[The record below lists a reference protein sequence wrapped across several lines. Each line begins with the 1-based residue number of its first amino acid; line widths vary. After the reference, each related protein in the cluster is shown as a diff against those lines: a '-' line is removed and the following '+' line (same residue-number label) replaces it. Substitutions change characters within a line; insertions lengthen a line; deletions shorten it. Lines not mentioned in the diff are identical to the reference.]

1 MSDKSAAELERD
13 AEIARAM
20 LASTAD
26 SIRSKMTPGQLFDEL
41 TGIFAGG
48 DLSSMMNN
56 LRRQVRD
63 NPLPLT
69 MVGAGLAWLMLGKG
83 TSAEGPSSSTR
94 TDDIGDGAGVTD
106 LFGYDQSQSDGSGL
120 GEASSRLG
128 DKLSE
133 AADSMAS
140 AVAGVTDTAASAASS
155 AKSTLTGTAGLL
167 GSGAAQASR
176 SAQDLLQSEP
186 LAVAAVGLVL
196 GTVIGAMLP
205 PTQTED
211 EQVGAYNKEL
221 RDSARQAFEQGL
233 ETAKGVASE
242 AYVAGKE
249 EADRQSSDS
258 GSQTLAGKAEKVA
271 RSTAIEAEEAIR
283 DRLPTSGQD
292 SGSAS

>member
-1 MSDKSAAELERD
+1 MNDKSAAELERD
-13 AEIARAM
+13 AEIARAK
-20 LASTAD
+20 LTSTAD
-26 SIRSKMTPGQLFDEL
+26 SIRSKMTPGQLFDEF
-41 TGIFAGG
+41 TGMFAGG

-56 LRRQVRD
+56 LRTQVRD

-83 TSAEGPSSSTR
+83 TSAEGLSSSTR
-94 TDDIGDGAGVTD
+94 TDDAGDGGVTD
-106 LFGYDQSQSDGSGL
+106 FSGYNQSQSGGSGV

-128 DKLSE
+128 DKLSD

-176 SAQDLLQSEP
+176 SAQDLLESEP

-205 PTQTED
+205 HTQTED

-221 RDSARQAFEQGL
+221 RDSARQVFEQGL
-233 ETAKGVASE
+233 ETAKEVASE

-271 RSTAIEAEEAIR
+271 RSTAMEAEEAIR
-283 DRLPTSGQD
+283 DRLPTPGQD
-292 SGSAS
+292 SGSTT